1 MLFRKIKDRIVIRT
15 YSAFTLIEILVV
27 LFIGTIILFSIANLL
42 NHFYVNQYR
51 QEKLFNLQ
59 KQSHQIIN
67 YLQQNIQHLAYQ
79 GDYREQSNFELF
91 SDNDQHYFLNKQ
103 CFAFFYDLNGDGCIG
118 NRNKKQSCII
128 NQLNNTKEMSKE
140 FFGFKF
146 ENNMV
151 YVFEDKNID
160 GCHNGECKD
169 YLLNCQKGNWRK
181 MSDLADYFVEKLN
194 FSWKNKDNLIHIH
207 LITANTNDPKI
218 KYELNSYIHIL
229 NGK

>member
-128 NQLNNTKEMSKE
+128 N
-140 FFGFKF
+140 
-146 ENNMV
+146 
-151 YVFEDKNID
+151 
-160 GCHNGECKD
+160 
-169 YLLNCQKGNWRK
+169 
-181 MSDLADYFVEKLN
+181 
-194 FSWKNKDNLIHIH
+194 
-207 LITANTNDPKI
+207 
-218 KYELNSYIHIL
+218 
-229 NGK
+229 